1 MTLIILSI
9 SSVRI
14 YRLSFREVIGII
26 THYSEAFR
34 KKTQIMIH
42 YNEFIL
48 TFVCY

>member
-14 YRLSFREVIGII
+14 YRFSFWEVLGRT

-34 KKTQIMIH
+34 KKIQIMIH
-42 YNEFIL
+42 YNEFLL